1 MCRKILLRQMKI
13 ICVGMNYSDHNKE
26 LQHTL
31 LLSEPTIFMKS
42 DASLLKDGKPFFIPD
57 FSSDMQYE
65 AEIVVKINRLGKS
78 INRKFAHR
86 YYDEIT
92 VGIDMTARDLQRKL
106 RKDGLPW
113 EISKSFDSSAVIGKF
128 ISLEKKELNIDA
140 IPFHLDID
148 NKTVQKGNTK
158 DMIFKTDEIIEY
170 ISRFVTLKT
179 GDLIFTGT
187 PAGVG
192 KVEINNRLQ
201 GYIDDRKL
209 LDFRIK

>member
-1 MCRKILLRQMKI
+1 MKI
-13 ICVGMNYSDHNKE
+13 ICVGMNYATHNKE
-26 LQHTL
+26 MQHSL

-78 INRKFAHR
+78 IDRKFAPR

-92 VGIDMTARDLQRKL
+92 IGIDMTARDLQRKL
-106 RKDGLPW
+106 KNGGLPW
-113 EISKSFDSSAVIGKF
+113 EISKSFDNSAVIGKF
-128 ISLEKKELNIDA
+128 ISLEKESLDIDEIPFYLNIDG
-140 IPFHLDID
+140 
-148 NKTVQKGNTK
+148 KTVQQGNTA
-158 DMIFKTDEIIEY
+158 DMIFKTNEIIEY
-170 ISRFVTLKT
+170 ISRFLTLKT

-201 GYIDDRKL
+201 GYVNNRKL
-209 LDFRIK
+209 LDFWIK

>member
-1 MCRKILLRQMKI
+1 MKI
-13 ICVGMNYSDHNKE
+13 ICVGMNYATHNKE
-26 LQHTL
+26 MQHSL
-31 LLSEPTIFMKS
+31 LLSEPTIFMKP

-78 INRKFAHR
+78 IGRKFASR

-106 RKDGLPW
+106 RNGGLPW
-113 EISKSFDSSAVIGKF
+113 EISKSFDNSAVTGKF
-128 ISLEKKELNIDA
+128 ISLEKEGLDIDA
-140 IPFHLDID
+140 IPFRLDID
-148 NKTVQKGNTK
+148 GETVQEGNTA
-158 DMIFKTDEIIEY
+158 DMIFKTNEIIEY
-170 ISRFVTLKT
+170 ISKFLTLKT

-192 KVEINNRLQ
+192 KININNRLQ
-201 GYIDDRKL
+201 GYIGDKKL

>member
-1 MCRKILLRQMKI
+1 MKI
-13 ICVGMNYSDHNKE
+13 VCVGMNYSNHNKE
-26 LQHTL
+26 MQHAL
-31 LLSEPTIFMKS
+31 LLSEPAIFMKS
-42 DASLLKDGKPFFIPD
+42 ETSLLKDGKPFFIPD

-65 AEIVVKINRLGKS
+65 AEIVVKINRLGKWIS
-78 INRKFAHR
+78 RKYACR

-92 VGIDMTARDLQRKL
+92 VGIDMTARDLQQKL

-113 EISKSFDSSAVIGKF
+113 EISKSFDYSAVIGKF
-128 ISLEKKELNIDA
+128 VSLRSEGLNIDT
-140 IPFHLDID
+140 IPFRLDIND
-148 NKTVQKGNTK
+148 KTVQEGNTA

-170 ISRFVTLKT
+170 VSRFITLKM

-192 KVEINNRLQ
+192 RIEKDNRLQ
-201 GYIDDRKL
+201 GYVDDRKL

>member
-1 MCRKILLRQMKI
+1 MKI
-13 ICVGMNYSDHNKE
+13 VCVGMNYAAHNKE
-26 LQHTL
+26 MQNAL

-42 DASLLKDGKPFFIPD
+42 DVSLLKDGKPFFIPD
-57 FSSDMQYE
+57 FSEDMQYE
-65 AEIVVKINRLGKS
+65 TEVVVKINRLGKC
-78 INRKFAHR
+78 INRKFASR

-106 RKDGLPW
+106 KKEGLPW
-113 EISKSFDSSAVIGKF
+113 EISKSFDNSAVIGKF
-128 ISLEKKELNIDA
+128 VSLSEEGWNIDA
-140 IPFHLDID
+140 IPFRLDID
-148 NKTVQKGNTK
+148 GKTIQQGNTA
-158 DMIFKTDEIIEY
+158 DMIFKTDKIIEY

-187 PAGVG
+187 PSGVG

-201 GYIDDRKL
+201 GYINDKKL